1 MMLDSRLV
9 EQSTNVVV
17 DPSTTFPEL
26 PTPDN
31 PKEND
36 MTATATLNTLTAGT
50 WAIDPTHSEVGFV
63 ARHLMVTKVRGSFT
77 DVSGTVEVAED
88 IAQSVANVTIKTASV
103 SSGTADRDG
112 HLRSADFFDSETYP
126 DMTFVSTSFDGDTLT
141 GDLTIKDVTKPV
153 TLDVEFNGV
162 ATDPWGNEKA
172 AFEATGEL
180 NRTDWGLTWNANLEK
195 GGVLVSEKIKL
206 VLDVQLAK
214 QA

>member
-1 MMLDSRLV
+1 
-9 EQSTNVVV
+9 
-17 DPSTTFPEL
+17 
-26 PTPDN
+26 
-31 PKEND
+31 

-50 WAIDPTHSEVGFV
+50 WAIDPTHTEVGFV
-63 ARHLMVTKVRGSFT
+63 ARHLMVSKVRGSFT
-77 DVSGTVEVAED
+77 DVSGTVTVAED
-88 IAQSVANVTIKTASV
+88 VTDSVANVVIKTASV
-103 SSGTADRDG
+103 STGTADRDG
-112 HLRSADFFDSETYP
+112 HLKSADFFDSETYP
-126 DMTFVSTSFDGDTLT
+126 DMTFVSTGFDGETLT

-172 AFEATGEL
+172 GFEATADI